1 MCKFWKREK
10 CNHHFPELTS
20 ISGLNKIN
28 LFLNKKIV
36 VSLMGVAV
44 LTSGFFYLTQT
55 NLTATKGYQIKVL
68 EKELQQ
74 LTEDNRRLNLDYV
87 SLQSM
92 DNVRKEAENLKL
104 IPTTEIESLTLGE
117 SAVALR

>member
-10 CNHHFPELTS
+10 CNHHFPELIS

-36 VSLMGVAV
+36 VSLTSIIV
-44 LTSGFFYLTQT
+44 LILGFFYLTQT
-55 NLTATKGYQIKVL
+55 NITATKGYKIKVL

-74 LTEDNRRLNLDYV
+74 LTEDNKKLNLDYI
-87 SLQSM
+87 SLQSI
-92 DNVRKEAENLKL
+92 DNIKKEAENLKL

-117 SAVALR
+117 TSIALR